1 MGRDS
6 TYNQN
11 NDTDWDVEFERAG
24 LEELQKSIMMVP
36 YLENYINLDPSLLFN
51 HNFVNTSCSWL
62 NSRSISEKLFAQYLH
77 SLIID
82 ISFALESINKFPNML
97 IHFDLTHTVHYND
110 LCRLVVKNNWRLCQ
124 SRYVSNICTIRQQ
137 LCKKALTDAYV
148 SVLATKKRRIS
159 NKIYLKV
166 IFRRLQN

>member
-1 MGRDS
+1 
-6 TYNQN
+6 
-11 NDTDWDVEFERAG
+11 
-24 LEELQKSIMMVP
+24 
-36 YLENYINLDPSLLFN
+36 
-51 HNFVNTSCSWL
+51 
-62 NSRSISEKLFAQYLH
+62 
-77 SLIID
+77 
-82 ISFALESINKFPNML
+82 ML

-166 IFRRLQN
+166 IFRRLIPFAKLCGMEMNEVEKIFENARYPIQYIA